1 MIFTEIDQRSLREL
15 EELRRRHHA
24 AARALR
30 TTGNTAVTRVLA
42 YVTTELGEV
51 WENTAP
57 RLTGTLASATRERI
71 FQDQGKVFI
80 DPTVENPVFGGMPVR
95 YGPAVHGRKPWV
107 DQLWANDMPRI
118 MAEGGERLF
127 REMDGIYQ

>member
-1 MIFTEIDQRSLREL
+1 MMWAEIDERSLREL
-15 EELRRRHHA
+15 EELRRRHHE

-30 TTGNTAVTRVLA
+30 TTGNTAITRVLA
-42 YVTTELGEV
+42 FVTTELGEV
-51 WENTAP
+51 WENRAP
-57 RLTGTLASATRERI
+57 VLTGTLASATRERI
-71 FQDQGKVFI
+71 FADYGKVFI

-118 MAEGGERLF
+118 MVEGGKRLF
-127 REMDGIYQ
+127 AELDGIYQ